1 MHLAFGKDLVA
12 PPAAGAQPVAAAWA
26 GPSVLRT
33 LKKASHLGIVEGK
46 HWSDLVLDG
55 KPESATAAT
64 VRGLLTGFLL
74 HHLTGEKR
82 YADVTDGSV
91 KGTDVRVYRESST
104 V

>member
-12 PPAAGAQPVAAAWA
+12 PPAAGAEPVAAAWA

-55 KPESATAAT
+55 KSESATTTT
-64 VRGLLTGFLL
+64 VKALLTGFLL
-74 HHLTGEKR
+74 HHLAGRRATP
-82 YADVTDGSV
+82 T
-91 KGTDVRVYRESST
+91 SST
-104 V
+104 AR